1 MMPVLLK
8 MVIGSYSYQI
18 GDKYMEKVVKIQRR
32 LHMGFGLIDCVLVG
46 RTGSKHGISAAS

>member
-1 MMPVLLK
+1 MPVLLK

-18 GDKYMEKVVKIQRR
+18 GDKYMEKVVKIQRL
-32 LHMGFGLIDCVLVG
+32 LHMGFGPIDCVLVG